1 MLVPTRHLIASFIFF
16 RRFCL
21 KIKQAANA
29 AAPYNTIGSINVL
42 TIHAQPRKQQQQ
54 LYLKAKNCVD
64 CVQKLL
70 CSEHRVTR

>member
-1 MLVPTRHLIASFIFF
+1 MLVPNQCLIASFFFF

-21 KIKQAANA
+21 KTKLAANA
-29 AAPYNTIGSINVL
+29 AAPFNTIGSIAVL

-54 LYLKAKNCVD
+54 LYIKAKNCVD

-70 CSEHRVTR
+70 CSEHRVSQ

>member
-1 MLVPTRHLIASFIFF
+1 MLVAPRRLIASFFFF

-21 KIKQAANA
+21 KTKLAANA
-29 AAPYNTIGSINVL
+29 AAPYNTIGSITVL

-54 LYLKAKNCVD
+54 LYLKAKNRVD